1 MKKIRT
7 LLFAL
12 TIAFA
17 ISSCYT
23 LEHTVGSGAK
33 GNVTTSKRQWYILWG
48 LVPLNEVN
56 SKDLAGG
63 AANYNVRSQHTFVDG
78 VISAITGI
86 ITVSC
91 QSVMVTK

>member
-12 TIAFA
+12 TIAFT

-23 LEHTVGSGAK
+23 LEHTVGTGAK
-33 GNVTTSKRQWYILWG
+33 GNSMTEKRAWYVLWG
-48 LVPLNEVN
+48 LVPINEVD
-56 SKDLAGG
+56 SKQMAGG
-63 AANYNVRSQHTFVDG
+63 ASNYKVTSQVTFIDG
-78 VISAITGI
+78 VINCFTSIV
-86 ITVSC
+86 TVYC